1 MNETVDSTN
10 RLDRPVDDG
19 YDHVLGPDDARDML
33 DRQTE
38 VLELIAAAAP
48 LRRPRR
54 RG

>member
-1 MNETVDSTN
+1 MSTAELPGVDA
-10 RLDRPVDDG
+10 P
-19 YDHVLGPDDARDML
+19 VLGPDDARDML